1 MKLARALG
9 KGIEALIPIEDSD
22 MVKEVSIDKLYTNPF
37 QPRKVFAE
45 ESIRELSES
54 IKLHGILQPLIVRE
68 TKKGYEIVAGERRF
82 RAAKAIKLKTVPI
95 IVKKLSDSEMMEL
108 ALIENIQREDL
119 NPVEEAIAYQ
129 KLIEE
134 LSYTQEELSK
144 RVGKSRPHIANHI
157 RLLNLPKY
165 VLDYIADGKLSMGHG
180 RALLGLKTKEKLSE
194 LVARTIREQLSVRE
208 LEKLVQQINVSRGTS
223 SKKHEKTVVF
233 YKKEENW
240 LKEKLKTNVA
250 IKKGKTKGKIE
261 IEFGSDEE
269 LERILNLFR

>member
-1 MKLARALG
+1 MARALG
-9 KGIEALIPIEDSD
+9 KGIEALIPVQDSD
-22 MVKEVSIDKLYTNPF
+22 MVEEVSIDRLYTNPF

-54 IKLHGILQPLIVRE
+54 IKMHGILQPLIVRE

-82 RAAKAIKLKTVPI
+82 RAAKAIKLKTVPV

-129 KLIEE
+129 KLMEE
-134 LSYTQEELSK
+134 LNYTQEELSK

-180 RALLGLKTKEKLSE
+180 RALLGLKAKEKLSE

-208 LEKLVQQINVSRGTS
+208 LEKMVQQINVSRET
-223 SKKHEKTVVF
+223 SKKREKTEAF

-240 LKEKLKTNVA
+240 LKEKLKTNVT
-250 IKKGKTKGKIE
+250 IRKGKTKGKIE

>member
-1 MKLARALG
+1 MARALG
-9 KGIEALIPIEDSD
+9 KGIEALIPVQDSD
-22 MVKEVSIDKLYTNPF
+22 MVEEISIDKLYTNPF

-45 ESIRELSES
+45 ESIQELSES
-54 IKLHGILQPLIVRE
+54 IKMHGILQPLIVRE

-82 RAAKAIKLKTVPI
+82 RAAKAIKLETVPVI
-95 IVKKLSDSEMMEL
+95 IKKLTDNEMMEL

-129 KLIEE
+129 KLIDE
-134 LSYTQEELSK
+134 LNYTQEELSK

-165 VLDYIADGKLSMGHG
+165 VLDYISDGKLSMGHG
-180 RALLGLKTKEKLSE
+180 RALLGLKVKEKLAE

-208 LEKLVQQINVSRGTS
+208 LEKLVQNINVSRETL
-223 SKKHEKTVVF
+223 KKLENDPYV
-233 YKKEENW
+233 YEKEEKW
-240 LKEKLKTNVA
+240 LKEKLKTNVT

-261 IEFGSDEE
+261 IEFLSDEE
-269 LERILNLFR
+269 LERILNLFQ

>member
-1 MKLARALG
+1 MARALG
-9 KGIEALIPIEDSD
+9 KGIEALIPVQDSD
-22 MVKEVSIDKLYTNPF
+22 MVEEVSIDKLYTNPF

-54 IKLHGILQPLIVRE
+54 IKTHGILQPLIVRE

-82 RAAKAIKLKTVPI
+82 RAAKAIKLKTVPVI
-95 IVKKLSDSEMMEL
+95 IKKLSDSEMMEL

-134 LSYTQEELSK
+134 LNYTQEELSK

-180 RALLGLKTKEKLSE
+180 RALLGLKVKEKLSE

-208 LEKLVQQINVSRGTS
+208 LEKLVQQINVSRET
-223 SKKHEKTVVF
+223 SKKQEKTEVF

-240 LKEKLKTNVA
+240 LKDKLKTNVT

-261 IEFGSDEE
+261 IEFLSDEE
-269 LERILNLFR
+269 LKRILNAFR

>member
-1 MKLARALG
+1 MARALG
-9 KGIEALIPIEDSD
+9 KGIEALIPVQDSD
-22 MVKEVSIDKLYTNPF
+22 MVEEVSIDKLYTNPF

-54 IKLHGILQPLIVRE
+54 IKTHGILQPLIVRE

-82 RAAKAIKLKTVPI
+82 RAAKAIKLKTVPVI
-95 IVKKLSDSEMMEL
+95 IKKLSDSEMMEL

-134 LSYTQEELSK
+134 LNYTQEELSK

-165 VLDYIADGKLSMGHG
+165 VLDYIADGKMSMGHG
-180 RALLGLKTKEKLSE
+180 RALLGLKVKEKLSE

-208 LEKLVQQINVSRGTS
+208 LEKLVQQINVSRET
-223 SKKHEKTVVF
+223 SKKQEKTEVF

-240 LKEKLKTNVA
+240 LKDKLKTNVT

-261 IEFGSDEE
+261 IEFLSDEE
-269 LERILNLFR
+269 LKRILNAFR

>member
-1 MKLARALG
+1 MARALG
-9 KGIEALIPIEDSD
+9 KGIEALIPVQDSD
-22 MVKEVSIDKLYTNPF
+22 MVEEVSIDKLYTNPF

-45 ESIRELSES
+45 ESIRELSDS
-54 IKLHGILQPLIVRE
+54 IKMHGILQPLIVRE

-82 RAAKAIKLKTVPI
+82 RAAKAIKLKTVPVI
-95 IVKKLSDSEMMEL
+95 IKKLTDSEMMEL

-134 LSYTQEELSK
+134 CNYTQEELSK

-180 RALLGLKTKEKLSE
+180 RALLGLKVKAKLSE

-208 LEKLVQQINVSRGTS
+208 LEKAVQQLNVSRET
-223 SKKHEKTVVF
+223 SKKQEKTEVV
-233 YKKEENW
+233 YEKEENW
-240 LKEKLKTNVA
+240 LKEKLKTNVT